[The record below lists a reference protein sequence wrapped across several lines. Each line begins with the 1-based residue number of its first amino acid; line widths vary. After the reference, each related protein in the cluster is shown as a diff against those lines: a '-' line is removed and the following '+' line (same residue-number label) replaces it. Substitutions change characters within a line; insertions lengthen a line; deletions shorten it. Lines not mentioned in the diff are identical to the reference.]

1 MKYYDPNRKALVYI
15 GQEPTPEFWD
25 EHWAPSPELRQQILN
40 TPKTFVS
47 EITQKY
53 LRPEAGPVLEGGC
66 GLGQHVASLQNA
78 GYTSIGVDLAPA
90 TVRALNEHMPEL
102 DIRQADVRELPFE
115 DNALAGVWS
124 LGVIEHFWDGF
135 HEVVKE
141 MHRVLQ
147 PGGLAF
153 VTFPYMSPLR
163 RFKARIKRYPK
174 WEGAKP
180 EDFYQFALNH
190 KDVEKEICTSGFRV
204 HSHHTLGKLKGLKDE
219 SRGPLHSL
227 FKGLYNYEGR
237 NLALRGTRKALG
249 SSVGIFAAH
258 SILIVFQKS

>member
-1 MKYYDPNRKALVYI
+1 MKYYDSQRNALVYI

-25 EHWAPSPELRQQILN
+25 EHWAPSPELRQQILS
-40 TPKTFVS
+40 TPQTFVS

-53 LRPEAGPVLEGGC
+53 LQPSDGPILEGGC

-90 TVRALNEHMPEL
+90 TVRALNKHMPEL
-102 DIRQADVRELPFE
+102 DIREADVRNLPFE
-115 DNALAGVWS
+115 ENSLAGVWS

-135 HEVVKE
+135 DEVVTE
-141 MHRVLQ
+141 MHRVLKPQ
-147 PGGLAF
+147 GLAF

-180 EDFYQFALNH
+180 EDFYQFALDH
-190 KDVEKEICTSGFRV
+190 KEVGKKICEAGFQV
-204 HSHHTLGKLKGLKDE
+204 YSHHTLGKLKGLKDE
-219 SRGPLHSL
+219 SGGPVQSL
-227 FKGLYNYEGR
+227 LRRLYNYEGR

-249 SSVGIFAAH
+249 SSFGAVAAH
-258 SILIVFQKS
+258 SILIVFRKD